1 MPSKV
6 IVQYVDLK
14 AEVSVV
20 DLQVAAASIKS
31 STITIDQINPTITVG
46 VSAPHASISYRALKS
61 VTTWLQATL
70 TDVFLD
76 PDPKFAILFDDMSV
90 SDLFALH
97 YGKEESEQIALQDLV
112 GLSLAKSV
120 VDTTT
125 ITEVIDILLT
135 TIREIEDSLVVAD
148 ALASAVTK
156 PLPSETTSVSDDAVL
171 QPQKGLDETIGF
183 EDSTL
188 RAIGVAP
195 TDTPVVSDS
204 EPLVQS
210 ELVKSE
216 SVSFTDAQ
224 SLSVSPVFVDTALV
238 SETLAKLSRST
249 LADSLSVTEVFSRAS
264 IFNVPLSDSFTIDD
278 LANVDALD
286 VDTTS
291 TKGNVFSVT
300 DSLVSTLV
308 STNSGVLNANTLNQ
322 GTLNA

>member
-120 VDTTT
+120 VDTAT

-156 PLPSETTSVSDDAVL
+156 PLPSETISVSDDAVL
-171 QPQKGLDETIGF
+171 QPQKGLDENIGF
-183 EDSTL
+183 EDTTL
-188 RAIGVAP
+188 RATGIAP

-238 SETLAKLSRST
+238 SETLAKASSSI
-249 LADSLSVTEVFSRAS
+249 LADSFSVTEAFSRVS
-264 IFNVPLSDSFTIDD
+264 VFNVPLSDSFTIDD

>member
-6 IVQYVDLK
+6 VVQYVDLK

-20 DLQVAAASIKS
+20 DLQVAAASIES
-31 STITIDQINPTITVG
+31 STITIDQANPTITVG
-46 VSAPHASISYRALKS
+46 VSAPYAAISYRALKS

-76 PDPKFAILFDDMSV
+76 PDPKSAILFDGMSV
-90 SDLFALH
+90 SDLFAFR

-120 VDTTT
+120 VDTAT

-135 TIREIEDSLVVAD
+135 TIRELEESLVVSD

-156 PLPSETTSVSDDAVL
+156 PLPSETTSVSDNAVL
-171 QPQKGLDETIGF
+171 QPQKSFDETVGF
-183 EDSTL
+183 EDTTF
-188 RAIGVAP
+188 RATGVAR

-238 SETLAKLSRST
+238 SETLTKLSSST
-249 LADSLSVTEVFSRAS
+249 LADSLSVTEVFSRVS
-264 IFNVPLSDSFTIDD
+264 VFNVPLSDSFTIDD

-291 TKGNVFSVT
+291 TQGNIFSVT

>member
-6 IVQYVDLK
+6 VVQYVDLK

-20 DLQVAAASIKS
+20 DLQVAAASIES
-31 STITIDQINPTITVG
+31 STITIDQVNPTLTVG
-46 VSAPHASISYRALKS
+46 VSAPYASISYRALKS

-76 PDPKFAILFDDMSV
+76 PDPKFAVLFDGVSV

-120 VDTTT
+120 VDTAT

-135 TIREIEDSLVVAD
+135 TIRELEESLVVSD
-148 ALASAVTK
+148 TLASAVTK
-156 PLPSETTSVSDDAVL
+156 PLPSETTTVSDDAVL
-171 QPQKGLDETIGF
+171 EPQKGLDETIGF
-183 EDSTL
+183 EDTTI
-188 RAIGVAP
+188 RATGIAP
-195 TDTPVVSDS
+195 TDTPVVSDLAPVL
-204 EPLVQS
+204 EPA
-210 ELVKSE
+210 LVKE
-216 SVSFTDAQ
+216 DAVSLVDVQ
-224 SLSVSPVFVDTALV
+224 SLSLGVASADTTSLTDALV
-238 SETLAKLSRST
+238 TASVKS
-249 LADSLSVTEVFSRAS
+249 LADSFSVTEVFSRAS
-264 IFNVPLSDSFTIDD
+264 VFNVPLSDSFTIDD

-300 DSLVSTLV
+300 DSLASTLV